1 MARAIWSGSISFGLV
16 NVPVKLYSAV
26 SAKDVHFHQLEEST
40 GARIKY
46 KRVSEES
53 GKEVP
58 YEKIVKGYELDN
70 GSMVIVTNEDLDAVA
85 PEQNRVVEIEDFVA
99 LDDIDPVYFENTYY
113 LAPDGKAA
121 AKAYGLLVQAM
132 DRSGK
137 VAIGR
142 FVMRTKQYLA
152 AIRPR
157 DGLLVLETLYFADE
171 VRGRDDVGDFED
183 TEVSDRELKIADQLI
198 ESLTVDWDPE
208 RYEDTYREQVLDV
221 IQRKAEGEEIVAP
234 PAQEQAKVVDLMAA
248 LEASLEASRGRTRG
262 GGGAKRSAGP
272 DYDSMSKTELYD
284 LAQDRDIP
292 GRSGMSKD
300 ELSDALRES
309 DAASETKSA

>member
-26 SAKDVHFHQLEEST
+26 STKDVSFHQLEEGT
-40 GARIKY
+40 GQRIKY
-46 KRVSEES
+46 KRVAEDS

-58 YEKIVKGYELDN
+58 YEKIVKGYELDD
-70 GSMVIVTNEDLDAVA
+70 GSMVIVTPDDLDAVA

-121 AKAYGLLVQAM
+121 GKAYALLVQAM
-132 DRSGK
+132 EKSGK

-142 FVMRTKQYLA
+142 FVMRSKQYLA

-171 VRGRDDVGDFED
+171 VRGRDDVGDIPETD
-183 TEVSDRELKIADQLI
+183 ISDRELKIADQLI
-198 ESLTVDWDPE
+198 DSLTVDWDPE
-208 RYEDTYREQVLDV
+208 RYEDTYREQVLDL
-221 IQRKAEGEEIVAP
+221 IKRKAEGVEIVVPDAP
-234 PAQEQAKVVDLMAA
+234 KQAKVVDLMAA
-248 LEASLEASRGRTRG
+248 LEASLESARGSRKAG
-262 GGGAKRSAGP
+262 GGGGRGQP
-272 DYDSMSKTELYD
+272 DYDDMSKADLYD
-284 LAQDRDIP
+284 LASDRDIP
-292 GRSGMSKD
+292 GRSSMTKD
-300 ELSDALRES
+300 ELADALRAADQES
-309 DAASETKSA
+309 KSA